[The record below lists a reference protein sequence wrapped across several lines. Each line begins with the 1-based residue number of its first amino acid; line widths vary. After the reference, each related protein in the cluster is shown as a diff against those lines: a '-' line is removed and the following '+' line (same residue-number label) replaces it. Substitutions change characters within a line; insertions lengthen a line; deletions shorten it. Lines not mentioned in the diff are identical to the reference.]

1 LEDSWNQEGI
11 SRKSLNPPIM
21 ISGKPGNDGEFVT
34 VSVSTTDPGV
44 FSPAVSE
51 AWSPSMSE
59 FLEGLESSGWLK
71 HIKAVLD
78 AGIFIAK
85 VSLSG

>member
-1 LEDSWNQEGI
+1 MSMGFNKAACGQVCCVL
-11 SRKSLNPPIM
+11 
-21 ISGKPGNDGEFVT
+21 
-34 VSVSTTDPGV
+34 
-44 FSPAVSE
+44 PAAETAVLWFAVCE
-51 AWSPSMSE
+51 LRSPSMSN

-85 VSLSG
+85 VSLEANPRCLHPVFCNL